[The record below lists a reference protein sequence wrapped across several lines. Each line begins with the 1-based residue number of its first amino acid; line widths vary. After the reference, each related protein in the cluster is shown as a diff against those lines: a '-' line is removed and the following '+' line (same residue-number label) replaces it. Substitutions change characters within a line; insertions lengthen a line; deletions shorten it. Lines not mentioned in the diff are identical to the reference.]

1 MDVDASRAR
10 AAASKHC
17 FRCGK
22 IGHLKSDCPHRHDI
36 RLMDI
41 GELQEA
47 LLEREAEVPVEEDEK
62 EVAETVAVVT
72 EPDFTTDSA

>member
-1 MDVDASRAR
+1 
-10 AAASKHC
+10 
-17 FRCGK
+17 
-22 IGHLKSDCPHRHDI
+22 
-36 RLMDI
+36 MDI

-62 EVAETVAVVT
+62 EIAETVAVVT